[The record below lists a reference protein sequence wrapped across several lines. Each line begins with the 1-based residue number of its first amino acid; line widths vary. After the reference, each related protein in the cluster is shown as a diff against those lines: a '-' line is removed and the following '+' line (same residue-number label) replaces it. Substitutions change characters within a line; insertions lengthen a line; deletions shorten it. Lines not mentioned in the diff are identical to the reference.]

1 MLLKPPIIPLAQTNM
16 NFKIVFISC
25 AIYLCT
31 NRVIGQSIPFDRAFF
46 EDKKDEFKSALAS
59 LQSGTEFYIQGRK
72 EFEDF
77 KKQYLLKNRFYP
89 ISIFDY
95 ENSGFSYFKRA
106 LGHLLNAN
114 RFNPNNEDLNYMLGF
129 IYFYTDSNNPETIK
143 CLEKAKELNSGHET
157 DVNYWLAW
165 CYQINTEWDKA
176 LKHYGFHSEIVH
188 QKPKV
193 ALPVI
198 DDIKKKMEECRVGK
212 LLCETPERVFV
223 ENLGPSINTE
233 FAEYGASITADESNI
248 FFTSRR
254 PGSVG
259 GKKDESDNQFFEDVY
274 FSNRVKNKWQKPL
287 QLSKSVNTEG
297 HDALAGLSQDGNRL
311 FIYRYTAFDGGD
323 LYETKLNGNDWEEPL
338 ALNHFINTKYHE
350 SSASLSYDG
359 KHLYF
364 ISDKETGY
372 GEKDIYVSD
381 LDINGN
387 WAPPHNLGPNI
398 NTKYSEDGVFIHPDG
413 VTLYFSSKG
422 HNTMGGYD
430 IFKSTLTNNVWSKPV
445 NLGCPINSPN
455 DDVFFVVSGS
465 GNKAYFS
472 SSKPGGYGDKDLYK
486 ITFLGPEK
494 MPILNTQDQLLSS
507 GAISVDNIKF
517 ENQIEARASK
527 VTILKGQISDEKT
540 GKFIEA
546 NIELDDIE
554 KNINLAVFQSNSST
568 GKYLISLPSGKNYG
582 ITIRAKGYL
591 FYSENFNLPKS
602 TDYQEFTLD
611 FALKKIEIGHTVVLR
626 NIFFDSGKANLKP
639 ESVNELE
646 RLYNLLKENQQIKI
660 EIISHTD
667 NVGGV
672 ESNQKLSDYRSEE
685 VIKYLIQ
692 KGISAARLKAI
703 GYGEEKPIASNENA
717 EGRQKNRR
725 TEFKIISK

>member
-1 MLLKPPIIPLAQTNM
+1 MKLKTQLLTLAFLTIQLMGN
-16 NFKIVFISC
+16 
-25 AIYLCT
+25 A
-31 NRVIGQSIPFDRAFF
+31 QSIPFERSYF
-46 EDKKDEFKSALAS
+46 EDKKDEFKTAVAS
-59 LQSGTEFYIQGRK
+59 LQSGTEFYLQGRK

-77 KKQYLLKNRFYP
+77 KKQYLAKNHFYP

-95 ENSGFSYFKRA
+95 ENNGFSYFKRA
-106 LGHLLNAN
+106 LGHLISAN
-114 RFNPNNEDLNYMLGF
+114 RFNPNNEDLNYMIGF
-129 IYFYTDSNNPETIK
+129 IYFYTDPNNPETIK
-143 CLEKAKELNSGHET
+143 YLQKANELNSAPES
-157 DVNYWLAW
+157 DINYWLAW
-165 CYQINTEWDKA
+165 CYQLNSNWDEA
-176 LKHYGFHSEIVH
+176 LKHYALHSQVMH

-193 ALPVI
+193 NLAII
-198 DDIKKKMEECRVGK
+198 DDIKKKMEECRSGK
-212 LLCETPERVFV
+212 RLCETPERVFV
-223 ENLGPSINTE
+223 ENLGPNINTE
-233 FAEYGASITADESNI
+233 FAEYGASITADESSI

-274 FSNRVKNKWQKPL
+274 FSNRIKNKWQKPL

-297 HDALAGLSQDGNRL
+297 HDAVAGLSQDGNRL
-311 FIYRYTAFDGGD
+311 FLYRYTAYDGGD
-323 LYETKLNGNDWEEPL
+323 LYETNLNGNDWDEPQPL
-338 ALNHFINTKYHE
+338 SRYINTKYHE
-350 SSASLSYDG
+350 SSVSLSYDG

-364 ISDKETGY
+364 VSDKESGF

-381 LDINGN
+381 LDANGN
-387 WAPPHNLGPNI
+387 WGLPHNLGPNI

-430 IFKSTLTNNVWSKPV
+430 IFKSTLNDNTWSKPV
-445 NLGCPINSPN
+445 NIGCPINSPN

-472 SSKPGGYGDKDLYK
+472 SSKPGGFGDKDLYK

-494 MPILNTQDQLLSS
+494 MPILNTQDQLLST
-507 GAISVDNIKF
+507 GAISIDNVKI
-517 ENQIEARASK
+517 ENQIETSVSK

-546 NIELDDIE
+546 DVELDDIE

-582 ITIRAKGYL
+582 ITVRAKGYL
-591 FYSENFNLPKS
+591 FHSENFNIPKS

-611 FALKKIEIGHTVVLR
+611 FALKKVEIGHSVVLK
-626 NIFFDSGKANLKP
+626 NIFFDSGKSNLKS
-639 ESVNELE
+639 ESVNELDK
-646 RLYNLLKENQQIKI
+646 LYALLKDNSQIKI
-660 EIISHTD
+660 EISSHTD

-672 ESNQKLSDYRSEE
+672 ESNQKLSDHRSDA
-685 VIKYLIQ
+685 VIKYLIE
-692 KGISAARLKAI
+692 KGISPDRLKSK
-703 GYGEEKPIASNENA
+703 GYGESKPIASNDNA

-725 TEFKIISK
+725 TEFKIIGK

>member
-1 MLLKPPIIPLAQTNM
+1 MKLKILSTIGAALFFLMAN
-16 NFKIVFISC
+16 
-25 AIYLCT
+25 
-31 NRVIGQSIPFDRAFF
+31 GQSQSVPFERAYFD
-46 EDKKDEFKSALAS
+46 DKKDEFKSAVAS

-77 KKQYLLKNRFYP
+77 KKQYLMKNRFYP
-89 ISIFDY
+89 ISIYDF
-95 ENSGFSYFKRA
+95 ENNGFSYFKRA
-106 LGHLLNAN
+106 LGHLINAN

-129 IYFYTDSNNPETIK
+129 IYFYTDPNNPETLK
-143 CLEKAKELNSGHET
+143 YLEKALELNSAPDS

-165 CYQINTEWDKA
+165 CYQLNSRWDEAIKY
-176 LKHYGFHSEIVH
+176 YGLHDVMLH

-193 ALPVI
+193 ALPLI
-198 DDIKKKMEECRVGK
+198 DDLKKKMEECRVGK
-212 LLCETPERVFV
+212 QLCENPERVFV
-223 ENLGPSINTE
+223 ENLGPNVNTE

-259 GKKDESDNQFFEDVY
+259 GRKDESDNQFFEDVY
-274 FSNRVKNKWQKPL
+274 FSSRIKNKWQKPL
-287 QLSKSVNTEG
+287 QLSKNVNTEG

-311 FIYRYTAFDGGD
+311 FLYRYTAMDGGD
-323 LYETKLNGNDWEEPL
+323 LYETRLEGNDWQEPQSL
-338 ALNHFINTKYHE
+338 GRYINTKYHE
-350 SSASLSYDG
+350 SSVSLSYDG

-364 ISDKETGY
+364 VSDKESGF

-381 LDINGN
+381 LDMNGN
-387 WAPPHNLGPNI
+387 WGMPHNLGPNI

-430 IFKSTLTNNVWSKPV
+430 IFKSTLSDNTWSKPL

-494 MPILNTQDQLLSS
+494 KPILNTQDQLLSS
-507 GAISVDNIKF
+507 SAITIDNLKM
-517 ENQIEARASK
+517 ESQIELSVPK
-527 VTILKGQISDEKT
+527 VTIVKGTISDEKT
-540 GKFIEA
+540 GKFLEA
-546 NIELDDIE
+546 DIELDDLE
-554 KNINLAVFQSNSST
+554 KNINLAVFNSNSSS

-591 FYSENFNLPKS
+591 FHSENFNLPKAA
-602 TDYQEFTLD
+602 DYQELTLD
-611 FALKKIEIGHTVVLR
+611 FALKKVEIGHSVILK
-626 NIFFDSGKANLKP
+626 NIFFDSGKSSLKG
-639 ESVNELE
+639 ESLNELE
-646 RLYNLLKENQQIKI
+646 KLYNLLKDNGQIKI
-660 EIISHTD
+660 EISSHTD
-667 NVGGV
+667 NVGGT
-672 ESNQKLSDYRSEE
+672 ESNQKLSDNRSAA
-685 VIKYLIQ
+685 VIKYLID
-692 KGISAARLKAI
+692 KGISADRLKAK
-703 GYGEEKPIASNENA
+703 GYGEQKPIAGNDSA
-717 EGRQKNRR
+717 EGRQSNRR
-725 TEFKIISK
+725 TEFKIIGK

>member
-1 MLLKPPIIPLAQTNM
+1 
-16 NFKIVFISC
+16 
-25 AIYLCT
+25 
-31 NRVIGQSIPFDRAFF
+31 
-46 EDKKDEFKSALAS
+46 
-59 LQSGTEFYIQGRK
+59 
-72 EFEDF
+72 
-77 KKQYLLKNRFYP
+77 
-89 ISIFDY
+89 
-95 ENSGFSYFKRA
+95 
-106 LGHLLNAN
+106 
-114 RFNPNNEDLNYMLGF
+114 
-129 IYFYTDSNNPETIK
+129 
-143 CLEKAKELNSGHET
+143 
-157 DVNYWLAW
+157 
-165 CYQINTEWDKA
+165 
-176 LKHYGFHSEIVH
+176 
-188 QKPKV
+188 
-193 ALPVI
+193 
-198 DDIKKKMEECRVGK
+198 
-212 LLCETPERVFV
+212 
-223 ENLGPSINTE
+223 
-233 FAEYGASITADESNI
+233 
-248 FFTSRR
+248 
-254 PGSVG
+254 
-259 GKKDESDNQFFEDVY
+259 
-274 FSNRVKNKWQKPL
+274 
-287 QLSKSVNTEG
+287 
-297 HDALAGLSQDGNRL
+297 
-311 FIYRYTAFDGGD
+311 
-323 LYETKLNGNDWEEPL
+323 
-338 ALNHFINTKYHE
+338 
-350 SSASLSYDG
+350 
-359 KHLYF
+359 
-364 ISDKETGY
+364 
-372 GEKDIYVSD
+372 
-381 LDINGN
+381 
-387 WAPPHNLGPNI
+387 
-398 NTKYSEDGVFIHPDG
+398 
-413 VTLYFSSKG
+413 
-422 HNTMGGYD
+422 
-430 IFKSTLTNNVWSKPV
+430 
-445 NLGCPINSPN
+445 
-455 DDVFFVVSGS
+455 
-465 GNKAYFS
+465 
-472 SSKPGGYGDKDLYK
+472 
-486 ITFLGPEK
+486 

-507 GAISVDNIKF
+507 GAISVDKIKF